1 MNIELT
7 IDQATEVVLS
17 SLKEDLKM
25 IKDNIKE
32 LKEKKKTRDL
42 FINEIGDLEYD
53 LNLKK
58 ALKVVLEY
66 YGVHLEKKC

>member
-7 IDQATEVVLS
+7 IDQAAEVVLS